1 VTHVRIRGI
10 RMAYD
15 YINELEKVKEYY
27 EGDPLQKRYSALVTG
42 ETNSGKTWL
51 LKTARKPIHID
62 SFDPGGTKGLLNEIK
77 RGDIVA
83 DTQWEAD
90 DPFSPD
96 KFAKW
101 MKATDIRFTIGY
113 FEKFGTYCLDSA
125 TTWADA
131 VMSYGLAAKG
141 RAGESPQHRHDY
153 MPQKIHMTNYIK
165 KLMRLPCDFILTGH
179 LKENR
184 KVISIDTKSGVV
196 REEVNYRFLTT
207 GQAVVTIPLLFD
219 EIYVLTGKDGRG
231 RTPKREML
239 IDSLG
244 TYIARSRLKGNGK
257 LSAIEDPDIKKLLKK
272 AGLDWKDKPPLNFKG
287 GDES

>member
-1 VTHVRIRGI
+1 
-10 RMAYD
+10 MAYN
-15 YINELEKVKEYY
+15 YTNELKKVRDYY
-27 EGDPLQKRYSALVTG
+27 EGDPLQKRFSALVTG
-42 ETNSGKTWL
+42 ETNSGKTYL

-62 SFDPGGTKGLLNEIK
+62 SFDPGGTKGLLAEIK

-101 MKATDIRFTIGY
+101 MKAIDIRFTIGY
-113 FEKFGTYCLDSA
+113 FENFGTYCLDSA
-125 TTWADA
+125 STWGDA
-131 VMSYGLAAKG
+131 VMAYGLANKG
-141 RAGESPQHRHDY
+141 RAGEVPQHRHDY

-179 LKENR
+179 LRESR
-184 KVISIDTKSGVV
+184 KVIHIDSKSGIV
-196 REEVNYRFLTT
+196 REEVNYRFHTT

-219 EIYVLTGKDGRG
+219 EIYVLTGDDGRG
-231 RTPKREML
+231 RDPKRKML

-257 LSAIEDPDIKKLLKK
+257 LDATEEPDIKKLLKK
-272 AGLDWKDKPPLNFKG
+272 ADLNWSDKPRLELKNG
-287 GDES
+287 